1 MTLTVEKKLPFIGW
15 LYGVNQ
21 HNTNWHIR
29 DFDIKIAQLI
39 DAAIDGRVSKILL
52 SIPSRHGKSTLI
64 SKYLASYF
72 LSYYPNDHVILS
84 AYSQNLAS
92 QFGGQVKDIINYYGE
107 TLSPYNVR
115 LSTDSH
121 AKNKFNLQGYDGQ
134 MIAVGANGSLMG
146 FGAGLFIV
154 DDPIKNVADAD
165 SEVKQQNLR
174 EWFNG
179 VVRSRLERRR
189 NGRPPII
196 IVIAQRLHLKDLHG
210 IIKENSPT
218 ITGVEAFNILDNGG
232 SIPFNT
238 WVDLN
243 IPAICT
249 DPGKD
254 VLDRKPGEVLWPY
267 QRDYE
272 WLMNEKKEIG
282 SYLFNAIYQGEPTE
296 RDGNIFKRE
305 WFMNPDTNEIYRQL
319 DTIPED
325 LPRMRYWD
333 FGASGKKGDATAGAL
348 TAYDGTNFYIL
359 DINTGKYSA
368 SQVLSTFERTAL
380 KDGRDVKIRIEQEPG
395 AGSKLLINQFRKNPT
410 FKQYSIRGDKV
421 KLKKNIR
428 SFNLEALAEAGR
440 VFWLKGGW
448 NIDIINHLV
457 SFTGQDG
464 KPDDITDSL
473 TGSCNIWRRKRT
485 KVNA

>member
-1 MTLTVEKKLPFIGW
+1 MVTHRLSSWSYEINNGLWTPRKFDAYI
-15 LYGVNQ
+15 
-21 HNTNWHIR
+21 IR
-29 DFDIKIAQLI
+29 LI
-39 DAAIDGRVSKILL
+39 DKYAIKEDKVNKILL
-52 SIPSRHGKSTLI
+52 SVPSRHGKSTLI
-64 SKYLASYF
+64 SKNLTSYF
-72 LSYYPNDHVILS
+72 LTHYPEDKVILT
-84 AYSQNLAS
+84 AYSQALAS
-92 QFGGQVKDIINYYGE
+92 QFGGQVKDIINYYGQE
-107 TLSPYNVR
+107 SEYKVKVSR
-115 LSTDSH
+115 DSH
-121 AKNKFNLQGYDGQ
+121 AKNKFNIEGHQGQ

-179 VVRSRLERRR
+179 VVRSRLEKRA
-189 NGRPPII
+189 NGKNPII
-196 IVIAQRLHLKDLHG
+196 IVIAQRLHIKDLHG
-210 IIKENSPT
+210 IIKESSPY
-218 ITGVEAFNILDNGG
+218 IDGKEAFNILENGG
-232 SIPFNT
+232 RIPFNT

-249 DPGKD
+249 HPEQDILG
-254 VLDRKPGEVLWPY
+254 RKYGEVLWPY
-267 QRDYE
+267 QRNYE
-272 WLMNEKKEIG
+272 WLMDEKKEIG
-282 SYLFNAIYQGEPTE
+282 SYLFNAIYQGEPQE

-305 WFMNPDTNEIYRQL
+305 WFMNTETHEIYRQL
-319 DTIPED
+319 DEIPED

-348 TAYDGTNFYIL
+348 TAYDGNNFYIL

-380 KDGRDVKIRIEQEPG
+380 KDGVDTKIRIEQEPG
-395 AGSKLLINQFRKNPT
+395 AGSKLLINQFRRNPA

-421 KLKKNIR
+421 KLKKNVR

-440 VFWLKGGW
+440 VYWLKGDW
-448 NIDIINHLV
+448 NIDIIDHLV

-473 TGSCNIWRRKRT
+473 TGSCNIWKKPKR